1 MPRYPRFT
9 LLLCGILLLAD
20 CVPPPGAAARYAA
33 RHRNDGVVEGY
44 VRDARTGKGLPG
56 QWVLIGVSGKHLT
69 HTYTNENGFY
79 TASVP
84 PWTSEIYVMNGDPD
98 LKPTRILVHPHQT
111 VRAPDV
117 LLAHVDEVTE
127 RDGDEPSNCPGSP
140 PGAVVEGHTTSQA
153 DIDDLVVAVLNR
165 FVADPSAIPD
175 HGLLSKG
182 GVAYLNINVRDQQV
196 ISPAAIKASP
206 IPLVGKSYFDLQ
218 DLADSTR
225 KEINF
230 IDFSKIT
237 SDGSC
242 AFVHVGVDFTMPRRP
257 GVIKMCCCTALDVYE
272 KRTGRWVFVRND
284 SVMCE

>member
-1 MPRYPRFT
+1 M

-44 VRDARTGKGLPG
+44 VRDAQTGKGLPG
-56 QWVLIGVSGKHLT
+56 QWVSIGRSGKVSAYV
-69 HTYTNENGFY
+69 YTNENGFY
-79 TASVP
+79 TAAVQ
-84 PWTSEIYVMNGDPD
+84 PWSNEVYVLTGDLD
-98 LKPTRILVHPHQT
+98 RAPTRILVHPHQT

-127 RDGDEPSNCPGSP
+127 RDADEPSNCPSSP
-140 PGAVVEGHTTSQA
+140 PGAVIEGHTTSQA

-165 FVADPSAIPD
+165 FVSDPSAIPD
-175 HGLLSKG
+175 HGLLAHG
-182 GVAYLNINVRDQQV
+182 GVAYLNTNVRDQQV
-196 ISPAAIKASP
+196 ISPAAVKASP

-272 KRTGRWVFVRND
+272 KRTGRWMFVRND